1 MADYIVEGGIPL
13 YGDVRISGA
22 KNSALPILAA
32 TLLTKAE
39 VVLHNCPDLTDVR
52 ATGKI
57 LSLFGCAVR
66 REGDTVIV
74 DSSHAAPCAV
84 PEELMREMR
93 SSIIFLG
100 ALLARFSSA
109 YLSMP
114 GGCELGPRP
123 IDLHLSALTCMG
135 ATIENDHGY
144 LSCRAD
150 RGLRGTKITLSF
162 PSVGATEN
170 TILAAVTA
178 SGTTEI
184 VNAACEP
191 EIADL
196 AGFLTACGARISG
209 AGTSRVVIE
218 GVNTLHGCEYSVMP
232 DRIEAATFLS
242 ATVLTGGNVTLC
254 GVRNEDMEAVLA
266 AYGEM
271 GCQLRRYPGRLTA
284 VMKGR
289 PKKIS
294 QITTCPYPGFPTD
307 AQAVLM
313 AAACVADGT
322 CVFVENIFENRYKH
336 VAGLLRMGADI
347 RVIGKTAVV
356 RGVNRLHAATV
367 QSTDLRGGAAL
378 LTAALSA
385 EGTATVTEIHHILRG
400 YEQPENKL
408 NALGARVRKNGSENK
423 RKDTVC

>member
-66 REGDTVIV
+66 REGEAVIV

-123 IDLHLSALTCMG
+123 IDLHLSALSCMG

-144 LSCRAD
+144 LSCRAE

-191 EIADL
+191 EITDL
-196 AGFLTACGARISG
+196 AGFLIACGARIFG
-209 AGTSRVVIE
+209 AGTSHLVIE

-254 GVRNEDMEAVLA
+254 GVRNEDMEVVLA

-356 RGVNRLHAATV
+356 RGVKCLHAATV

>member
-66 REGDTVIV
+66 REGEAVIV

-123 IDLHLSALTCMG
+123 IDLHLSALSCMG

-144 LSCRAD
+144 LSCSAE

-191 EIADL
+191 EITDL

-209 AGTSRVVIE
+209 AGTSHLVIE

-254 GVRNEDMEAVLA
+254 GVRNEDMEVVLA